1 MTVSQSPALQACRG
15 PFPCRESRLAAA
27 WCNPCRDPSFDGVRG
42 RIALTGPSG
51 GFSSIGSLGKV
62 AAARFGHSAGGF
74 LTDCHNVGG
83 KSRARC
89 PCGNHPPQIVH
100 ALPAVAVHRER
111 QLDQGKSIE
120 DTTRLSGLPK
130 YVVMLLATEV
140 AATRPESEV
149 AA

>member
-1 MTVSQSPALQACRG
+1 M
-15 PFPCRESRLAAA
+15 
-27 WCNPCRDPSFDGVRG
+27 RG
-42 RIALTGPSG
+42 RIALTGFSG
-51 GFSSIGSLGKV
+51 GLSSLGGLGKV
-62 AAARFGHSAGGF
+62 AASRFGHSAGGF